1 MATNV
6 GAIYQTSD
14 SGQTWKAM
22 VEQAVGVVRNM
33 SRSED
38 GKYIAVSNRGNFYST
53 WEPGQSAWV
62 QHQRGNSKRLQN
74 MGFGKDGRIW
84 VLARGGQMQFSS
96 LEDPETWEEA
106 KNPEFSTSW
115 GLLDLAYRTP
125 NEIWVTGGSGNL
137 LMSLDGGKTWQK
149 DRQIED
155 VPSNLYKIVFV
166 TPEQG
171 FIIGQKGVLLKYE
184 QAAQAA

>member
-1 MATNV
+1 
-6 GAIYQTSD
+6 
-14 SGQTWKAM
+14 
-22 VEQAVGVVRNM
+22 
-33 SRSED
+33 
-38 GKYIAVSNRGNFYST
+38 
-53 WEPGQSAWV
+53 
-62 QHQRGNSKRLQN
+62 